1 MIDVHTHILPSI
13 DDGSKDIEETFKILR
28 EACMAGFSDVFA
40 TSHYIEGEYEFNK
53 TDREYIIEAIMQK
66 VSEEGIDIK
75 IHNGAEGYISNKL
88 PNLIKEGIV
97 PTLGDSRY
105 VLFELPLRAKVMY
118 TNEVINKLL
127 SMKLIPII
135 AHPER
140 YELIQDEP
148 NIAID
153 WVEQGALLQ
162 ANYASVIGRYGMKAK
177 ETLLKLLD
185 ANAVHFLG
193 TDNHRSG
200 SVYTRMDE
208 IKKEFRRKIGRD
220 KLYELSEINPRSIL
234 NNEEFEIEMPKKI
247 KKGRIF

>member
-13 DDGSKDIEETFKILR
+13 DDGSKDIEETFKIIS
-28 EACMAGFSDVFA
+28 EACLAGFTDVFA

-53 TDREYIIEAIMQK
+53 TDREFIIEAIMQK
-66 VSEEGIDIK
+66 VEEENIDIK
-75 IHNGAEGYISNKL
+75 IHVGAEGYISNEL
-88 PNLIKEGIV
+88 PNLIKEGVV

-118 TNEVINKLL
+118 TEEVINKLIQ
-127 SMKLIPII
+127 MKLVPVI

-153 WVEQGALLQ
+153 WIEQGALLQ
-162 ANYASVIGRYGMKAK
+162 CNYASIIGRYGMKAK
-177 ETLLKLLD
+177 ETLYKLLD

-193 TDNHRSG
+193 TDNHRAG
-200 SVYTRMDE
+200 SIYTRMDDILSE
-208 IKKEFRRKIGRD
+208 YKRKIGKE
-220 KLYELSEINPRSIL
+220 KLYELSEINPRSII
-234 NNEEFEIEMPKKI
+234 NDEEIDVDMPRKI
-247 KKGRIF
+247 KKGRLF

>member
-1 MIDVHTHILPSI
+1 MIDVHTHILPGI

-28 EACMAGFSDVFA
+28 EACEAGFSDVFA

-53 TDREYIIEAIMQK
+53 TDREYIIEAIMEK
-66 VSEEGIDIK
+66 VADEGLDIT
-75 IHNGAEGYISNKL
+75 IHNGAEGYISNEL
-88 PNLIKEGIV
+88 PNLIREEVV
-97 PTLGDSRY
+97 PTLGESRY

-118 TNEVINKLL
+118 TNEVINKLIQ
-127 SMKLIPII
+127 MKLIPII

-148 NIAID
+148 SIAIE
-153 WVEQGALLQ
+153 WVEEGALLQ
-162 ANYASVIGRYGMKAK
+162 SNYGSIIGRYGMTAK

-193 TDNHRSG
+193 TDNHRSN
-200 SVYTRMDE
+200 SIYTRMEE

-220 KLYELSEINPRSIL
+220 KFYELSETNPRCIL
-234 NNEEFEIEMPKKI
+234 NNEEFEIEEPKKI
-247 KKGRIF
+247 KRRRR

>member
-1 MIDVHTHILPSI
+1 MIDVHTHILPRI

-28 EACMAGFSDVFA
+28 EACEAGFSDVFA

-53 TDREYIIEAIMQK
+53 TDREYIIEAIMEK
-66 VSEEGIDIK
+66 VADEGLDIT
-75 IHNGAEGYISNKL
+75 IHNGAEGYISNEL
-88 PNLIKEGIV
+88 PNLIREEVV
-97 PTLGDSRY
+97 PTLGESRY

-118 TNEVINKLL
+118 TNEVINKLIQ
-127 SMKLIPII
+127 MKLIPII

-148 NIAID
+148 SIAIE
-153 WVEQGALLQ
+153 WVEEGALLQ
-162 ANYASVIGRYGMKAK
+162 SNYGSIIGRYGMTAK

-193 TDNHRSG
+193 TDNHRSN
-200 SVYTRMDE
+200 SIYTRMEE

-220 KLYELSEINPRSIL
+220 KFYELSETNPRCIL
-234 NNEEFEIEMPKKI
+234 NNEEFEIEEPKKI
-247 KKGRIF
+247 KRRRR

>member
-1 MIDVHTHILPSI
+1 MIDVHTHILPGI

-28 EACMAGFSDVFA
+28 EACEAGFSDVFA

-53 TDREYIIEAIMQK
+53 TDREYIIEAIMEK
-66 VSEEGIDIK
+66 VAEEGLDIT
-75 IHNGAEGYISNKL
+75 IHNGAEGYISNEL
-88 PNLIKEGIV
+88 PILIREEVV
-97 PTLGDSRY
+97 PTLGESRY

-118 TNEVINKLL
+118 TNEVINKLIQ
-127 SMKLIPII
+127 MKLIPII

-148 NIAID
+148 SIAIE

-162 ANYASVIGRYGMKAK
+162 SNYASIIGRYGIKAK

-193 TDNHRSG
+193 TDNHKSN
-200 SVYTRMDE
+200 SIYTRMEE

-220 KLYELSEINPRSIL
+220 KFYELSETNPRCIL
-234 NNEEFEIEMPKKI
+234 NNEEFEIEEPKKI
-247 KKGRIF
+247 KRRRR

>member
-13 DDGSKDIEETFKILR
+13 DDGSKDIEETFKIIS
-28 EACMAGFSDVFA
+28 EACLAGFTDVFA

-53 TDREYIIEAIMQK
+53 TDREFIIEAIMQK
-66 VSEEGIDIK
+66 VEEENIDIK
-75 IHNGAEGYISNKL
+75 IHVGAEGYISNEL
-88 PNLIKEGIV
+88 PNLIKEGVV

-118 TNEVINKLL
+118 TEEVINKLIQ
-127 SMKLIPII
+127 MKLVPVI

-153 WVEQGALLQ
+153 WIEQGALLQ
-162 ANYASVIGRYGMKAK
+162 CNYASIIGRYGMKAK
-177 ETLLKLLD
+177 ETLYKLLD

-193 TDNHRSG
+193 TDNHRAG
-200 SVYTRMDE
+200 SIYTRMDDILSE
-208 IKKEFRRKIGRD
+208 YKRKIGKE
-220 KLYELSEINPRSIL
+220 KLYELSEINPRSII
-234 NNEEFEIEMPKKI
+234 NDEEIDVDLPRKI
-247 KKGRIF
+247 KKGRLF

>member
-13 DDGSKDIEETFKILR
+13 DDGSKDIEETFKIIS
-28 EACMAGFSDVFA
+28 EACSAGFNDVFA

-53 TDREYIIEAIMQK
+53 TDREFIIEAIMQK
-66 VSEEGIDIK
+66 VEEENIDIK
-75 IHNGAEGYISNKL
+75 IHVGAEGYISNEL
-88 PNLIKEGIV
+88 PNLIKEGVV

-118 TNEVINKLL
+118 TEEVINKLIQ
-127 SMKLIPII
+127 MKLVPVI

-153 WVEQGALLQ
+153 WIEQGALLQ
-162 ANYASVIGRYGMKAK
+162 CNYASIIGRYGMKAK
-177 ETLLKLLD
+177 ETLYKLLD

-193 TDNHRSG
+193 TDNHRAG
-200 SVYTRMDE
+200 SIYTRMDDILSE
-208 IKKEFRRKIGRD
+208 YKRKIGKE
-220 KLYELSEINPRSIL
+220 KLYELSEINPRSII
-234 NNEEFEIEMPKKI
+234 NDEEIDVDMPRKI
-247 KKGRIF
+247 KKGRLF

>member
-1 MIDVHTHILPSI
+1 MIDVHTHILPGI

-28 EACMAGFSDVFA
+28 EACEAGFSDVFA

-53 TDREYIIEAIMQK
+53 TDREYIIEAIMEK
-66 VSEEGIDIK
+66 VADEGLDIT
-75 IHNGAEGYISNKL
+75 IHNGAEGYISNEL
-88 PNLIKEGIV
+88 PNLIREEVV
-97 PTLGDSRY
+97 PTLGESRY

-118 TNEVINKLL
+118 TNEVINKLIQ
-127 SMKLIPII
+127 MKLIPII

-148 NIAID
+148 SIAIE
-153 WVEQGALLQ
+153 WVEEGALLQ
-162 ANYASVIGRYGMKAK
+162 SNYGSIIGRYGMTAK

-193 TDNHRSG
+193 TDNHKSN
-200 SVYTRMDE
+200 SIYTRMEE

-220 KLYELSEINPRSIL
+220 KFYELSETNPRCIL
-234 NNEEFEIEMPKKI
+234 NNEEFEIEEPKKI
-247 KKGRIF
+247 KRRRR

>member
-1 MIDVHTHILPSI
+1 MIDVHTHILPGI

-28 EACMAGFSDVFA
+28 EACEAGFSDVFA

-53 TDREYIIEAIMQK
+53 TDREYIIEAIMEK
-66 VSEEGIDIK
+66 VAEEGLNIT
-75 IHNGAEGYISNKL
+75 IHNGAEGYISNEL
-88 PNLIKEGIV
+88 PNLIREEVV
-97 PTLGDSRY
+97 PTLGESRY

-118 TNEVINKLL
+118 TNEVINKLIQ
-127 SMKLIPII
+127 MKLIPII

-148 NIAID
+148 SIAIE

-162 ANYASVIGRYGMKAK
+162 SNYASIIGRYGIKAK

-193 TDNHRSG
+193 TDNHRSN
-200 SVYTRMDE
+200 SIYTRMEE

-220 KLYELSEINPRSIL
+220 KFYELSETNPRCIL
-234 NNEEFEIEMPKKI
+234 NNEEFEIEEPKKI
-247 KKGRIF
+247 KRRRR

>member
-1 MIDVHTHILPSI
+1 MIDVHTHILPRI

-28 EACMAGFSDVFA
+28 EACEAGFSDVFA

-53 TDREYIIEAIMQK
+53 TDREYIIEAIMEK
-66 VSEEGIDIK
+66 VADEGLDIT
-75 IHNGAEGYISNKL
+75 IHNGVEGYISNEL
-88 PNLIKEGIV
+88 PNLIREEVV
-97 PTLGDSRY
+97 PTLGESRY

-118 TNEVINKLL
+118 TNEVINKLIQ
-127 SMKLIPII
+127 MKLIPII

-148 NIAID
+148 SIAIE
-153 WVEQGALLQ
+153 WVEEGALLQ
-162 ANYASVIGRYGMKAK
+162 SNYGSIIGRYGMTAK

-193 TDNHRSG
+193 TDNHRSN
-200 SVYTRMDE
+200 SIYTRMEE

-220 KLYELSEINPRSIL
+220 KFYELSETNPRCIL
-234 NNEEFEIEMPKKI
+234 NNEEFEIEEPKKI
-247 KKGRIF
+247 KRRRR

>member
-1 MIDVHTHILPSI
+1 MIDVHTHILPGI

-28 EACMAGFSDVFA
+28 EACEAGFSDVFA

-53 TDREYIIEAIMQK
+53 TDREYIIEAIMEK
-66 VSEEGIDIK
+66 VAEEGLNIT
-75 IHNGAEGYISNKL
+75 IHNGAEGYISNEL
-88 PNLIKEGIV
+88 PNLIKEETV
-97 PTLGDSRY
+97 PTLGKSRY

-118 TNEVINKLL
+118 TNEVINKFLQ
-127 SMKLIPII
+127 MKLIPVI

-148 NIAID
+148 SIAIE

-162 ANYASVIGRYGMKAK
+162 SNYASIIGRYGMKAK

-193 TDNHRSG
+193 TDNHRSN
-200 SVYTRMDE
+200 SIYTRMEE

-220 KLYELSEINPRSIL
+220 KFYELSETNPRCIL
-234 NNEEFEIEMPKKI
+234 NNEEFEIEEPKKI
-247 KKGRIF
+247 KRRRR